1 VHQYNINST
10 LTNIRDYGALHSITS
25 IKDKFQE
32 TKYPVPRGYINMK
45 PTIHVIIVLMIISVM
60 FSVGLGSSESKVI
73 VDVGEKTSIEVIAK
87 TNNATIIAN
96 TLKQVI

>member
-1 VHQYNINST
+1 
-10 LTNIRDYGALHSITS
+10 
-25 IKDKFQE
+25 
-32 TKYPVPRGYINMK
+32 MK